1 MDEESTAVTLAG
13 DPIWEKAFGVSYSY
27 FQGLAD
33 TVATFEEEVPRE
45 VQERFAVV
53 GSLVRHS
60 YFEYDFC
67 DVAAERALFT
77 FEMALEIRL
86 NDLGYDVGSRER
98 LHSMIQ
104 EGAERDLFENGEEAA
119 HSIRLLRNRAAHPDA
134 SYRGGNGALIL
145 TRRLTRM
152 VDEMYADRTLRKER
166 KSKRKAM
173 QEVLNQVTAD
183 GAVLDGLSDKEGNPV
198 RLLLHGAHA
207 LLVDNRDEPTIYNIA
222 ACPVLNPIPTE
233 NEENEVVIPILLQPT
248 DWKEIGDAVR
258 LTMGDGVVEIKPIRK
273 PENQRRYQ
281 EKEAEFSN
289 NDMPLAEDLLRF
301 EMGETRRALWMGD
314 PIQHMYVIPVASQME

>member
-1 MDEESTAVTLAG
+1 MDQESASVTLSG
-13 DPIWEKAFGVSYSY
+13 DPIWEAFNVSYPY
-27 FQGLAD
+27 FEDLED
-33 TVATFEEEVPRE
+33 TVSTFEEEVPSD

-77 FEMALEIRL
+77 LEIALKARL
-86 NDLGYDVGSRER
+86 SELGYDVGSREN
-98 LHSMIQ
+98 LNSMIQ
-104 EGAERDLFENGEEAA
+104 EGAERDLFENGQEAA
-119 HSIRLLRNRAAHPDA
+119 HSMRHLRNRAAHPDGTRQA
-134 SYRGGNGALIL
+134 GYAAL
-145 TRRLTRM
+145 RLTQRLARM
-152 VDEMYADRTLRKER
+152 VDEMYADRTLRRER
-166 KSKRKAM
+166 KSKRKAL

-183 GAVLDGLSDKEGNPV
+183 GAALDGLSDKEGNPV
-198 RLLLHGAHA
+198 RLLLHDARA

-222 ACPVLNPIPTE
+222 ACPVFNPIPTE
-233 NEENEVVIPILLQPT
+233 TEENETVTPILLQPT

-258 LTMGDGVVEIKPIRK
+258 LTMGDGVVEVKPIRK
-273 PENQRRYQ
+273 SENQRRYQ

-289 NDMPLAEDLLRF
+289 NDMPFAEDLLRF

-314 PIQHMYVIPVASQME
+314 PIQHMYVIPVSSQTE